1 MISLLYKVI
10 QSIFQSKALYV
21 IIIAICINLFSTNKL
36 FAQADACASATAL
49 TVGTSCVT
57 TSYNVTGTFTNDGPT
72 PCSGTSHRDGWYTF
86 TTGVTTTAVTI
97 TGTSNRQ
104 MGLAIY
110 SGTCGSLSQ
119 VACIVPGAS
128 GATLNAI
135 VSPSTTYRLRIMRTN
150 NATANDMTGTICV
163 YSIPA
168 YDICN
173 GAISLSPN
181 TTCTPTTGS
190 TTSATD
196 NNETGDCTI
205 GTENSVW
212 YRFTATATS
221 HVVTV
226 DGITGFDPVLN
237 VISACGTITA
247 PSGGSCVDA
256 TGDGGVESTTL
267 TGLTI
272 GNSYYVQVHDFQG
285 DQTANGFTICV
296 TTPSTPT
303 PPTNDACA
311 GATAL
316 PCATNNLAGTTVN
329 SVSESTSPVTS
340 YASPYG
346 VWYSF
351 TGDGQSTTISSTATF
366 DHAMVIVSGSCGTLT
381 YIDDQDAAASGG
393 TETYTFTTVSS
404 IQYYVYIAHY
414 STSSTTTGTFT
425 ISRTC
430 TAAPTPPA
438 NNDCGGA
445 VSLTVNSGTTC
456 TSTTTGTTVAAT
468 QSQAGCSGTAD
479 DDVWYSFTATAT
491 SHTITVTPTTLSNAV
506 LEVFSGTCGGSF
518 ISLGCQNITSGS
530 TAESL
535 TLTGLTATTTYFVR
549 VHSNANGTGQGTFTM
564 CVTTPPPPPAND
576 ACAGATSLPCATSS
590 LAGTTVNSISET
602 APSGCAS
609 NYGVWYTFTGDGQ
622 STTISSTATFDHE
635 MDFFS
640 GSCGTLTNIACI
652 DDVSGSESY
661 TFTTING
668 TNYFVYIAHYSTSS
682 TTTGT
687 FTISR
692 TCTAPPT
699 PPANDNCSA
708 ATAFPAVP
716 TNGTCAT
723 LSNQSTAL
731 ASNSGVTP
739 TGYCTSNS
747 GNPDDDV
754 WFSFVAS
761 AAAIDLSA
769 TYVSGASD
777 LYWQVFSGACGASM
791 TSIYCSD
798 FNDAGFSMTG
808 LTIGQTY
815 YIRLYTYAA
824 SASTIQTLCL
834 STPYNPC
841 ASVTNISDCAI
852 TQNPTIAGGTG
863 GYGTSSCGFSTPG
876 KEVIYTFTPTTTG
889 VHTINQASS
898 FDYIDYQYK
907 TFAAGCSSTGWT
919 CIDDLSGA
927 STSSGFPLVA
937 GTQYY
942 IMLDPESATGGAVSF
957 SINCPTVG
965 AGDDECIGAT
975 SLTPGAPGATCAPT
989 AGSTLTGYTESAYGC
1004 LNGYPDDDIWYSFV
1018 ATANSHTVTVDGAA
1032 NFDAVLAVFSSSDC
1046 INFTDVTGG
1055 DCIDNSLSDGIETA
1069 VLTGLTIGATYYV
1082 NVYDW
1087 WDNSLGYNNGGDF
1100 TVCVTTPGPPPNDDC
1115 AAAISISPT
1124 GPGVACSPT
1133 AGTTVGG
1140 SDSGVGCDDGNE
1152 DDDVWYSFTASA
1164 TSHVVTVNGGAGFR
1178 AVVGVYTNCGAT
1190 VTATGGACVTAPGAN
1205 DEISLTL
1212 TALNIGTTYFVKLH
1226 DRSAGGAT
1234 FTICVTT
1241 PDNICPDGPPL
1252 NDEPCNAV
1260 EVTLGSIASGNNAC
1274 ATTSNEP
1281 AAIPSCWT
1289 TGTRNTV
1296 WYSFLAPASGSVKI
1310 RTAPGTLVN
1319 TQIAAYSGTCG
1330 SGLTQIASA
1339 CNNDAPNCGGTT
1351 LTISELTL
1359 TGLTNGVRYYV
1370 SVDGTNNNVGSFA
1383 ITIVNGSAAYP
1394 SSSGQEC
1401 SVPIT
1406 VCNTEINV
1414 GDPGYQG
1421 IGFTCDANSSIV
1433 NCTTGERGSAWYKID
1448 ISANGTLLFDIIPND
1463 YDGTYGTETD
1473 YDFVLWKVTGSG
1485 STTCSA
1491 INSSGGDNEI
1501 ACNYSADG
1509 VTGLSTDG
1517 NAPSE
1522 YPSFGSAY
1530 ETGITVIAGES
1541 YLLAVQNYSNS
1552 TSGFTLDFKNTA
1564 PGVINTS
1571 TPSSVT
1577 WTGGNNSSIWDNTVN
1592 WGGCSTPTC
1601 GINGIV
1607 SPSSAFQPTVTAAMG
1622 TVNVRN
1628 LTIDPGA
1635 TLTLGPNAVIQICEN
1650 LTNNGTIVA
1659 HPTSSILF
1667 NDNTT
1672 THSVNGTLSGS
1683 SSLGNLTITD
1693 VTGSTNCTV
1702 VANTDIEITGNF
1714 TTTNATSIFNLNG
1727 NNLLLNGNF
1736 TNAAGSTTFTNTAN
1750 STLFFNGNTLQTYSP
1765 NSVSATPSLTL
1776 NNVVM
1781 NNSSTGVTIS
1791 TTNTPNMILGTT
1803 GILTLNAGKIVTPGN
1818 QEVTIT
1824 NTANTAVSTG
1834 NTSSYIEGNLR
1845 RNLASGALGSFDF
1858 PVGNTALGYQRA
1870 NINFTS
1876 PAAAFP
1882 MNLLAKFNSWGGAWP
1897 LPGAPGWGPECF
1909 VYYNVEYL
1917 DNGYW
1922 TIDASETSTG
1932 TYNASLYNRGFTN
1945 AGAASGWSI
1954 AKSPTS
1960 GPNWALNGLCSPTP
1974 SPTPVIRTGMTG
1986 FSNFSTIQSVS
1997 PLPVEM
2003 ASFNVVCDNGNG
2015 LISWSTVSE
2024 LNSKEFVI
2032 ERSEDG
2038 IIFERIATVTAAGNS
2053 NSLKYYAYTN
2063 YNILSG
2069 RSYYRLKIV
2078 GLDQSYKYT
2087 VLNELNCEETETEIS
2102 VFYSEELGI
2111 IINTQLSA
2119 SADYQIDI
2127 FDVLGKKIN
2136 STSKR
2141 LDSGSSITFINTE
2154 GVLANGVYLIRI
2166 NKNNGT
2172 NVLTKKLFVK

>member
-1 MISLLYKVI
+1 MRVVVNYATGAVAS
-10 QSIFQSKALYV
+10 
-21 IIIAICINLFSTNKL
+21 CNTNITGETEDYL
-36 FAQADACASATAL
+36 FAVTAASCVVPSALSATSVA
-49 TVGTSCVT
+49 TTTATIDWDAPTS
-57 TSYNVTGTFTNDGPT
+57 GPT
-72 PCSGTSHRDGWYTF
+72 P
-86 TTGVTTTAVTI
+86 
-97 TGTSNRQ
+97 
-104 MGLAIY
+104 
-110 SGTCGSLSQ
+110 
-119 VACIVPGAS
+119 
-128 GATLNAI
+128 
-135 VSPSTTYRLRIMRTN
+135 
-150 NATANDMTGTICV
+150 
-163 YSIPA
+163 
-168 YDICN
+168 
-173 GAISLSPN
+173 
-181 TTCTPTTGS
+181 
-190 TTSATD
+190 TD
-196 NNETGDCTI
+196 YQI
-205 GTENSVW
+205 
-212 YRFTATATS
+212 F
-221 HVVTV
+221 
-226 DGITGFDPVLN
+226 
-237 VISACGTITA
+237 
-247 PSGGSCVDA
+247 
-256 TGDGGVESTTL
+256 
-267 TGLTI
+267 
-272 GNSYYVQVHDFQG
+272 
-285 DQTANGFTICV
+285 
-296 TTPSTPT
+296 
-303 PPTNDACA
+303 
-311 GATAL
+311 
-316 PCATNNLAGTTVN
+316 
-329 SVSESTSPVTS
+329 
-340 YASPYG
+340 
-346 VWYSF
+346 
-351 TGDGQSTTISSTATF
+351 
-366 DHAMVIVSGSCGTLT
+366 
-381 YIDDQDAAASGG
+381 
-393 TETYTFTTVSS
+393 
-404 IQYYVYIAHY
+404 Y
-414 STSSTTTGTFT
+414 STSSTAPVSGTTPTISGITSTDQGLTGLTGGNLYYVWVRSNCGATQSSWAALPTFT
-425 ISRTC
+425 
-430 TAAPTPPA
+430 TAPV
-438 NNDCGGA
+438 NNNCSGA
-445 VSLTVNSGTTC
+445 LSLIVNSGTTC

-479 DDVWYSFTATAT
+479 DDVWYSFVATAT
-491 SHTITVTPTTLSNAV
+491 THAVTVTPGTLTNVVLEVYSSTASCTLSTLLACVNATTGAAAETTTLS
-506 LEVFSGTCGGSF
+506 
-518 ISLGCQNITSGS
+518 SLSIG
-530 TAESL
+530 
-535 TLTGLTATTTYFVR
+535 ATYYVK
-549 VHSNANGTGQGTFTM
+549 VHSNANGSNQGTFTM
-564 CVTTPPPPPAND
+564 CVTSPPPPPSND
-576 ACAGATSLPCATSS
+576 ACTGAIDITCSS
-590 LAGTTVNSISET
+590 STGNNTNAADETLVASTCGGTGTT
-602 APSGCAS
+602 AS
-609 NYGVWYTFTGDGQ
+609 YKGVWFSITPTTSGLITVSTCTG
-622 STTISSTATFDHE
+622 TTWDTYLRAY
-635 MDFFS
+635 S
-640 GSCGTLTNIACI
+640 GSCGTLTCVSNTSGVGYDDDACT
-652 DDVSGSESY
+652 ESTY
-661 TFTTING
+661 GLSSMSFTAN
-668 TNYFVYIAHYSTSS
+668 
-682 TTTGT
+682 TGT
-687 FTISR
+687 TYYVLLTGFDAADFGAYTITA
-692 TCTAPPT
+692 TCPAP

-761 AAAIDLSA
+761 ATAIDLSA

-777 LYWQVFSGACGASM
+777 LYWQVFSGSCGASM

-852 TQNPTIAGGTG
+852 TQNPTIPSGTG

-876 KEVIYTFTPTTTG
+876 KEVVYTFTPTTTG

-898 FDYIDYQYK
+898 FGYIDYQYK

-919 CIDDLSGA
+919 CIEDLSGA
-927 STSSGFPLVA
+927 ATSSGFPLVA

-1004 LNGYPDDDIWYSFV
+1004 LNGYPDDDIWYSFI
-1018 ATANSHTVTVDGAA
+1018 ATANSHTVTVDAAA
-1032 NFDAVLAVFSSSDC
+1032 NFDAVLAVFSTSDC

-1055 DCIDNSLSDGIETA
+1055 DCIDNTLSDGIETA

-1087 WDNSLGYNNGGDF
+1087 WDNSFGYNNGGDF
-1100 TVCVTTPGPPPNDDC
+1100 TICVTTPGPPPNDNC

-1133 AGTTVGG
+1133 SGTTVGG

-1164 TSHVVTVNGGAGFR
+1164 TSHIVTVNGGAGFR

-1190 VTATGGACVTAPGAN
+1190 VTATGGTCVTAPGAN

-1281 AAIPSCWT
+1281 AAVPSCWT

-1310 RTAPGTLVN
+1310 RTAPGTLLN

-1330 SGLTQIASA
+1330 SSLTQIASA

-1485 STTCSA
+1485 STTCAA

-1501 ACNYSADG
+1501 ACNFSADG
-1509 VTGLSTDG
+1509 VTGLSLDG
-1517 NAPSE
+1517 NAPTE

-1541 YLLAVQNYSNS
+1541 YLLAVQNFSNS
-1552 TSGFTLDFKNTA
+1552 LSGFTLDFKNTA

-1592 WGGCSTPTC
+1592 WGGCTTPTC

-1607 SPSSAFQPTVTAAMG
+1607 SPSSAFQPTVTATMG

-1635 TLTLGPNAVIQICEN
+1635 TLTIGPNAVIQICEN

-1672 THSVNGTLSGS
+1672 THTINGTLSGS

-1714 TTTNATSIFNLNG
+1714 TTTNATSIFDLNG

-1750 STLFFNGNTLQTYSP
+1750 STLFFNGNTLQAYSP
-1765 NSVSATPSLTL
+1765 NTVSPSPTLIL

-1781 NNSSTGVTIS
+1781 NNSGTGVVVSTI
-1791 TTNTPNMILGTT
+1791 NTPNMILGTNGT
-1803 GILTLNAGKIVTPGN
+1803 LTLTTGKIVTPGN

-1858 PVGNTALGYQRA
+1858 PVGNAALGYQRA

-1876 PAAAFP
+1876 PAAAVP
-1882 MNLLAKFNSWGGAWP
+1882 LNLLAKFNTWGGAWP

-1960 GPNWALNGLCSPTP
+1960 GPNWALNGLCAPTP

-1986 FSNFSTIQSVS
+1986 FSNFSTIQSAS

-2024 LNSKEFVI
+2024 LNSKEFQI
-2032 ERSEDG
+2032 ERSKDG
-2038 IIFERIATVTAAGNS
+2038 ITYQMLGTVTAAGNS
-2053 NSLKYYAYTN
+2053 NSLKYYTYSDN
-2063 YNILSG
+2063 DILSG
-2069 RSYYRLKIV
+2069 KSYYRLKIV
-2078 GLDQSYKYT
+2078 DLDQTFKYT
-2087 VLNELNCEETETEIS
+2087 VVNELNCEETTSELSVHYSGET
-2102 VFYSEELGI
+2102 GI
-2111 IINTQLSA
+2111 VIKSQLS
-2119 SADYQIDI
+2119 SSTDFEIEI
-2127 FDVLGKKIN
+2127 FDILGKKIN
-2136 STSKR
+2136 FTSKR
-2141 LDSGSSITFINTE
+2141 INSGTSVTFLNTD
-2154 GVLANGVYLIRI
+2154 GILSDGVYLISI
-2166 NKNNGT
+2166 YNTNGS
-2172 NVLTKKLFVK
+2172 NILTKKVVVK

>member
-1 MISLLYKVI
+1 MINRLYKAI
-10 QSIFQSKALYV
+10 QSIIKTKALYV

-36 FAQADACASATAL
+36 FAQADACASATSL

-72 PCSGTSHRDGWYTF
+72 PCSGTSHRDGWYIF
-86 TTGVTTTAVTI
+86 TTGATTTAVTI
-97 TGTSNRQ
+97 TGTSNRL

-119 VACIVPGAS
+119 VACIVPGTS

-163 YSIPA
+163 YSLPA
-168 YDICN
+168 YDICS
-173 GAISLSPN
+173 GAISLTPN

-190 TTSATD
+190 TTGATD

-226 DGITGFDPVLN
+226 DGIIGFDPVLN

-256 TGDGGVESTTL
+256 SGDGGVESTTL

-285 DQTANGFTICV
+285 DLTANGFTICV
-296 TTPSTPT
+296 TTPATPV
-303 PPTNDACA
+303 NDACA
-311 GATAL
+311 NATAL

-329 SVSESTSPVTS
+329 SLSETTSPVTS

-381 YIDDQDAAASGG
+381 YIDDLDAAISGG
-393 TETYTFTTVSS
+393 TETYTFTTVSGT
-404 IQYYVYIAHY
+404 QYYVYIAHY

-438 NNDCGGA
+438 N
-445 VSLTVNSGTTC
+445 
-456 TSTTTGTTVAAT
+456 
-468 QSQAGCSGTAD
+468 
-479 DDVWYSFTATAT
+479 
-491 SHTITVTPTTLSNAV
+491 
-506 LEVFSGTCGGSF
+506 
-518 ISLGCQNITSGS
+518 
-530 TAESL
+530 
-535 TLTGLTATTTYFVR
+535 
-549 VHSNANGTGQGTFTM
+549 
-564 CVTTPPPPPAND
+564 
-576 ACAGATSLPCATSS
+576 
-590 LAGTTVNSISET
+590 
-602 APSGCAS
+602 
-609 NYGVWYTFTGDGQ
+609 
-622 STTISSTATFDHE
+622 
-635 MDFFS
+635 
-640 GSCGTLTNIACI
+640 
-652 DDVSGSESY
+652 
-661 TFTTING
+661 
-668 TNYFVYIAHYSTSS
+668 
-682 TTTGT
+682 
-687 FTISR
+687 
-692 TCTAPPT
+692 
-699 PPANDNCSA
+699 DNCSA
-708 ATAFPAVP
+708 ATSFPAVP

-761 AAAIDLSA
+761 ATAIDLSA

-841 ASVTNISDCAI
+841 AYVTNISDCAI
-852 TQNPTIAGGTG
+852 TQNPTIPSGTG

-876 KEVIYTFTPTTTG
+876 KEVVYTFTPTTTG

-898 FDYIDYQYK
+898 FGYIDYQHK
-907 TFAAGCSSTGWT
+907 TFAAGCNSTGWT
-919 CIDDLSGA
+919 CIEDLSGA
-927 STSSGFPLVA
+927 ATSSGFPLVA

-942 IMLDPESATGGAVSF
+942 IILDPESATGGAVSF

-965 AGDDECIGAT
+965 VGDDECIGAT

-1032 NFDAVLAVFSSSDC
+1032 NFDAVLAVFTTSDC
-1046 INFTDVTGG
+1046 INFTDATGG

-1087 WDNSLGYNNGGDF
+1087 WDNSFGYNNGGDF

-1115 AAAISISPT
+1115 AAVISIPPT
-1124 GPGVACSPT
+1124 GPGAACSPT

-1190 VTATGGACVTAPGAN
+1190 VTATGGTCVTAAAAD

-1212 TALNIGTTYFVKLH
+1212 TALNIGSTYFVKLH
-1226 DRSAGGAT
+1226 NRSAGGAT

-1383 ITIVNGSAAYP
+1383 IAIVNGSAAYP

-1433 NCTTGERGSAWYKID
+1433 NCTTGERGSVWYKID

-1485 STTCSA
+1485 STTCA
-1491 INSSGGDNEI
+1491 TINSTGGDNEI

-1552 TSGFTLDFKNTA
+1552 TSGFTLDFKNTP

-1577 WTGGNNSSIWDNTVN
+1577 WTGGNNSSIWNNTVN
-1592 WGGCSTPTC
+1592 WGGCTTPTC

-1693 VTGSTNCTV
+1693 VIGSTNCTV

-1736 TNAAGSTTFTNTAN
+1736 TNAAGSTSFTNTAN
-1750 STLFFNGNTLQTYSP
+1750 STLFFNGNTLQAYSP
-1765 NSVSATPSLTL
+1765 NNVSASPSLIL

-1781 NNSSTGVTIS
+1781 NNSGAGVAVSTI
-1791 TTNTPNMILGTT
+1791 NTPNMILGTNGT
-1803 GILTLNAGKIVTPGN
+1803 LTLTTGKIVTPGN
-1818 QEVTIT
+1818 QEVIVT

-1858 PVGNTALGYQRA
+1858 PVGNAALGYQSA

-1876 PAAAFP
+1876 PSAAVP
-1882 MNLLAKFNSWGGAWP
+1882 MNLLAKFNSWGGAWT

-1960 GPNWALNGLCSPTP
+1960 GPNWALNGLCTPTP

-1986 FSNFSTIQSVS
+1986 FSNFSTIQSAS

-2015 LISWSTVSE
+2015 LIYWSTVSE

-2038 IIFERIATVTAAGNS
+2038 IIFEKIATVSAAGNS
-2053 NSLKYYAYTN
+2053 NSLKYYSYTN
-2063 YNILSG
+2063 YDILSG

-2078 GLDQSYKYT
+2078 DLDQSYKYSDID
-2087 VLNELNCEETETEIS
+2087 ELNCEESETVIS
-2102 VFYSEELGI
+2102 VYYSEELGI
-2111 IINTQLSA
+2111 VVNSQLSV
-2119 SADYQIDI
+2119 SANYEIDI

-2136 STSKR
+2136 STSEK
-2141 LDSGSSITFINTE
+2141 LESGSSITFINTD
-2154 GVLANGVYLIRI
+2154 GILANGVYLIRI

-2172 NVLTKKLFVK
+2172 NVITKKLFLR